1 VPRGKVRFDVSE
13 GVFEPGVPLGI
24 ERLRELLELPA

>member
-1 VPRGKVRFDVSE
+1 MVRTDCVKGWIE
-13 GVFEPGVPLGI
+13 HGVALGI